1 MENVSKGHKSLLSHH
16 VSLSDVQSVVECL
29 GRRGSTRKWALSIRM
44 VAWFA
49 EVADRKGSLVAG
61 DCNVLKIPSIPFSFE
76 IIRPIAA

>member
-1 MENVSKGHKSLLSHH
+1 MCKAWLNAWDEG
-16 VSLSDVQSVVECL
+16 VEHANEHCQF
-29 GRRGSTRKWALSIRM
+29 GW

-49 EVADRKGSLVAG
+49 EVADRKGFLVAG